1 MRVPAGLHVMR
12 IRVLIIEDHPLMQE
26 GLAAA
31 LSRDPGIEIVGR
43 AATGADGIA
52 LAAEQ
57 RPDLTLLDM
66 HLPDMG
72 GVAIMERLF
81 EQQPSLRVLIVTA
94 SEHAGTL
101 LQAVAVGAAGYLTK
115 RSSTEE
121 IRQAVITVHGG
132 GSVISPMLA
141 AHLLREYSRGAGDAP
156 GSARPVLTDREREV
170 LRLVA
175 QGHTDKEIAGEL
187 YVSARTVQNHLASV
201 RGKLGLN
208 RRAELARWATE
219 HAL

>member
-1 MRVPAGLHVMR
+1 MK

-31 LSRDPGIEIVGR
+31 LSRDPGITIVGR
-43 AATGADGIA
+43 AGTGAEGMA
-52 LAAEQ
+52 LAVSE
-57 RPDLTLLDM
+57 RPDVAVLDL

-72 GVAIMERLF
+72 GVELLERF
-81 EQQPSLRVLIVTA
+81 RADAPEVRTLIVTA
-94 SEHAGTL
+94 SEHADTL
-101 LQAVAVGAAGYLTK
+101 LQAVAAGAAGYLTK
-115 RSSTEE
+115 RSATEE

-132 GSVISPMLA
+132 GSVINPALA
-141 AHLLREYSRGAGDAP
+141 AHLLREYSLGAEG
-156 GSARPVLTDREREV
+156 GGRARPLLTDREREV

-175 QGHTDKEIAGEL
+175 QGYTDKEIATEL

-201 RGKLGLN
+201 RTKLGLS

>member
-1 MRVPAGLHVMR
+1 MR

-26 GLAAA
+26 GLAGA

-43 AATGADGIA
+43 AGTGEEGIA
-52 LAAEQ
+52 LAAEK
-57 RPDLTLLDM
+57 RPDVTLLDL

-72 GVAIMERLF
+72 GVTILERLRG
-81 EQQPSLRVLIVTA
+81 QLPGARVLIVTA
-94 SEHAGTL
+94 SEHAETL
-101 LQAVAVGAAGYLTK
+101 LQAVAAGAAGYLTK

-141 AHLLREYSRGAGDAP
+141 AHLLREYSRGGGDTP
-156 GSARPVLTDREREV
+156 GTARPLLTNREREV

-201 RGKLGLN
+201 RSKLGLN